1 MWTQVPWGE
10 KIRKFTIKQT
20 IKQRTVQKLR
30 PPYPQASSRE
40 TRANKRGDSTT
51 ERRMRRRKMRK
62 FADKQRT
69 IKQSSK

>member
-1 MWTQVPWGE
+1 MKW
-10 KIRKFTIKQT
+10 RKFADKEQRT
-20 IKQRTVQKLR
+20 IKQRFQKLR
-30 PPYPQASSRE
+30 PPYPQVSSRE